1 MHSTSRVIAGGP
13 ITNDVYK
20 CHTKSVAQAIAD
32 GDYGAWESTAEQQ
45 ARLEEIHPEGVCD
58 VAGAIIRAQGPGPDD
73 GGGSDSGSGGGW
85 RPGRDAL
92 ARTGLGVVGLV
103 VVGALLT
110 GGGSA
115 LRQGA
120 RRTRRRR

>member
-1 MHSTSRVIAGGP
+1 STSTP
-13 ITNDVYK
+13 
-20 CHTKSVAQAIAD
+20 
-32 GDYGAWESTAEQQ
+32 GDPGA
-45 ARLEEIHPEGVCD
+45 
-58 VAGAIIRAQGPGPDD
+58 GPGPDD
-73 GGGSDSGSGGGW
+73 GVGSDSGSGGGW